1 MKYVKIT
8 YKNDY
13 DTNRVKGNR
22 PLLRAFQKGNVK
34 SFIENDNPIIFA
46 YYRDKYLYELL
57 TNKPLIIK
65 NFEFEDVDY
74 EDVMSIIKSCSKEE
88 LSMVYKIISVMYFNE
103 IIDLG
108 FDITDMEEAWQDRVI
123 QLKAYENG
131 LTDIN
136 PYDSVND
143 YSINNVKKYGYK
155 K

>member
-22 PLLRAFQKGNVK
+22 PLLRAFQKGSVK

-46 YYRDKYLYELL
+46 YYRDKCLYELL

-88 LSMVYKIISVMYFNE
+88 LSMVYKIISVMYF
-103 IIDLG
+103 
-108 FDITDMEEAWQDRVI
+108 M
-123 QLKAYENG
+123 K
-131 LTDIN
+131 
-136 PYDSVND
+136 
-143 YSINNVKKYGYK
+143 
-155 K
+155 